1 MSKDKQE
8 VNKDDQW
15 WAPVVGDQELRLWAW
30 GARHEAPPTQEVIVF
45 TLNHQL
51 RGGEVSPD
59 WKGVVGRGGGIRPG
73 PAQVALVV
81 KNLPANAGDVRDG
94 FHPWVG
100 RGTWGGGGMITHSSI
115 LAWRIPWTEEP
126 GGLQSLESQRVRHD

>member
-1 MSKDKQE
+1 MGPFAPPPQMPTIPHLSLERSQQKGWQPMSKDKQE

-100 RGTWGGGGMITHSSI
+100 
-115 LAWRIPWTEEP
+115 
-126 GGLQSLESQRVRHD
+126 

>member
-45 TLNHQL
+45 TLTHQL
-51 RGGEVSPD
+51 RGGEVSRD

-100 RGTWGGGGMITHSSI
+100 
-115 LAWRIPWTEEP
+115 
-126 GGLQSLESQRVRHD
+126 